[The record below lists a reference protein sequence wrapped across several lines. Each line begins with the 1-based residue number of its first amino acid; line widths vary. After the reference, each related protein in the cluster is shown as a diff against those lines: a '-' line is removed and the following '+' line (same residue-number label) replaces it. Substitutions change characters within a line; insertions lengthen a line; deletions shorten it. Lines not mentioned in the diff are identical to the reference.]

1 MGDLF
6 DFQDEEH
13 ELSQLV
19 AGAVD
24 EDKCGHTGDSAHVGP
39 ETGSQPTGIKR
50 GREKTSAKNSKRVVC
65 RKGAARHLKR
75 VEAGEPMLLRYSS
88 FHRLPANRLEK
99 RNAQTPKNR
108 AHVLWSCGLT
118 T

>member
-24 EDKCGHTGDSAHVGP
+24 EDKCGHTGDSAHVGARKRAH
-39 ETGSQPTGIKR
+39 SQQASNVGAKKR
-50 GREKTSAKNSKRVVC
+50 
-65 RKGAARHLKR
+65 
-75 VEAGEPMLLRYSS
+75 LLRTRS
-88 FHRLPANRLEK
+88 A
-99 RNAQTPKNR
+99 
-108 AHVLWSCGLT
+108 SCAGKELRGI
-118 T
+118 

>member
-6 DFQDEEH
+6 DFQDEKR

-24 EDKCGHTGDSAHVGP
+24 EEKCGHTGDSAHVGP

-50 GREKTSAKNSKRVVC
+50 GREQNLPRTRSESC
-65 RKGAARHLKR
+65 
-75 VEAGEPMLLRYSS
+75 AGKELRG
-88 FHRLPANRLEK
+88 N
-99 RNAQTPKNR
+99 
-108 AHVLWSCGLT
+108 
-118 T
+118 